1 MFRIPCLLHKYMQ
14 GTSCCYWGWGTPG
27 RGAVSGLG
35 QHRSSTR
42 IWGAG
47 AITFT
52 NEAIGTR
59 TWPGPIQR
67 PEKAAVAWLSRE
79 VDHPR
84 HEKQVQAVQRKAGPH
99 EAVIHSQIQ
108 EAVVRYRGF
117 RTARW
122 RFPE

>member
-1 MFRIPCLLHKYMQ
+1 MD
-14 GTSCCYWGWGTPG
+14 
-27 RGAVSGLG
+27 
-35 QHRSSTR
+35 
-42 IWGAG
+42 
-47 AITFT
+47 
-52 NEAIGTR
+52 TR

-84 HEKQVQAVQRKAGPH
+84 HEKQVQVVQRKAGPH